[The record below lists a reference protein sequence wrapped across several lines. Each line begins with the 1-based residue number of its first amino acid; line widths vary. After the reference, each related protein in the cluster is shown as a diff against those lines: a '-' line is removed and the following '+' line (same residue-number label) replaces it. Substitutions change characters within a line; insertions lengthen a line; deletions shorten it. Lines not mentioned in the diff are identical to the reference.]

1 MKVAKK
7 RLKLFMDVCRKSEGL
22 SMLPLFF
29 NSEFIQNDCIN
40 DFHENTDRTQINQYI
55 FKTL

>member
-7 RLKLFMDVCRKSEGL
+7 RLKLIMDVCRKSEGF

-29 NSEFIQNDCIN
+29 NIEFTQNDCIN
-40 DFHENTDRTQINQYI
+40 DFHDSTDRTQ
-55 FKTL
+55 